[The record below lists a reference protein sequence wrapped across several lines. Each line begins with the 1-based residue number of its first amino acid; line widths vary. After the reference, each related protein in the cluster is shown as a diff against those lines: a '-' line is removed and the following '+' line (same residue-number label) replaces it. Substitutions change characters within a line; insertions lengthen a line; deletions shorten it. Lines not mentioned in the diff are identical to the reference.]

1 MLKPQSCLF
10 GEIFITN
17 DESEGALEALNH
29 FKGKSITSLGG
40 GFRKL
45 FIIEENNLNEGIVSS
60 LHAPEYDEDDYTF
73 SEGQRDPPL
82 NPSDL
87 LNAFDNKGSLK
98 KILCGKKHMVFLT
111 GEKTNI
117 NNKIMC

>member
-1 MLKPQSCLF
+1 MGERAKKEPCF

-17 DESEGALEALNH
+17 NESEGGLEILNH

-40 GFRKL
+40 GYKKL
-45 FIIEENNLNEGIVSS
+45 FILEDSNGNGNEGVVSS

-73 SEGQRDPPL
+73 NEGEREPPL

-87 LNAFDNKGSLK
+87 LNTFDNKGSLK
-98 KILCGKKHMVFLT
+98 KIISGKKNMVFLT
-111 GEKTNI
+111 G
-117 NNKIMC
+117 